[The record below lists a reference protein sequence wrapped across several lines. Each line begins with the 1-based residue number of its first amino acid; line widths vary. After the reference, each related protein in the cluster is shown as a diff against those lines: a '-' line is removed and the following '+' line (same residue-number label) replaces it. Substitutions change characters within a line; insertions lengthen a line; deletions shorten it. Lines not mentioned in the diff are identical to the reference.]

1 MSDPILEILQ
11 KTARILPSQSEKE
24 QWMVVPVEN
33 IQRELGS
40 IFGRT
45 FSVQET
51 HEWTRKTMMD
61 FVEEI
66 TR

>member
-1 MSDPILEILQ
+1 MSDSILEILQ
-11 KTARILPSQSEKE
+11 KTVKILPSHSEKE

-51 HEWTRKTMMD
+51 HEWIKNAQD
-61 FVEEI
+61 FHI
-66 TR
+66 KI